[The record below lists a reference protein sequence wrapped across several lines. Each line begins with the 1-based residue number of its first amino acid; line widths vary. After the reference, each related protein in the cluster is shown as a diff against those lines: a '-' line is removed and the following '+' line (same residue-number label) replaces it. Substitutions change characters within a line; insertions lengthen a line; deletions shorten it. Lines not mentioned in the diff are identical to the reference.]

1 MTDDNHQTVPD
12 ADLDRVGQEQ
22 IEGRAGT
29 PAVPGGVPAGAS
41 PAGPHE
47 TPSLTNPDATAGTG
61 SLPSPTQGDEVD
73 AATG

>member
-1 MTDDNHQTVPD
+1 MTDDTPETAPD
-12 ADLDRVGQEQ
+12 ADLDRVGQEE
-22 IEGRAGT
+22 IEGRAGA
-29 PAVPGGVPAGAS
+29 PAGTGVVPADAP

-61 SLPSPTQGDEVD
+61 SLPSPTPGDEVD